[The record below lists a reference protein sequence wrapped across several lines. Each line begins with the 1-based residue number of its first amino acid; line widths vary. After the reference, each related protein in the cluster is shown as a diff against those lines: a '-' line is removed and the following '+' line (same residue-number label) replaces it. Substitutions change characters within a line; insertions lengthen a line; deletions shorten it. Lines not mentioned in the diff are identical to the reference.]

1 MYLYFFFGGMVSM
14 VAGDGKSPMKL
25 DFVVFVF
32 GGSSNFRFAC
42 VAPFRRFFEASR
54 DIFILFSCAVLPTLC
69 LALLDIDL
77 ITDSCANSLFVIQLV
92 CAPSIVGSTIPIM
105 EANSSN

>member
-25 DFVVFVF
+25 DFVVFIF

-42 VAPFRRFFEASR
+42 VVPFRRFFEASR
-54 DIFILFSCAVLPTLC
+54 DIFLLFSCAVLPTLC

-77 ITDSCANSLFVIQLV
+77 MTDSCANSLFVIQLV
-92 CAPSIVGSTIPIM
+92 CAP
-105 EANSSN
+105 